1 MAKELFDGI
10 YSSHKLVFIERVE
23 KNLEFY
29 LKNKL
34 IYTKRLGQEILCA
47 VSKENLYSV
56 LEELKKNNEFDV
68 QILNSINKYSIGKDW
83 YLLINLSS
91 VVNNFSL
98 LLKITL
104 LNKNGESLNC
114 EYNEIIDIV
123 KNFFDSA
130 AFYKDRSDLKLNN
143 SDIVIG
149 SQFLDGL
156 DSFDLYL
163 STNNDIIEQAYFDTS
178 ISKIIDND
186 FYNNSEIMNLLTYIS
201 RFDYTAGIFPELCLC
216 MGIEELMQLRVLK
229 RVQYIRMLL
238 CELFRISS
246 HIYFISNISKIL
258 GCDLV
263 YNLSL
268 IERERVLKIIEFIT
282 GSRINTNFIRIGGVR
297 KDINDEKIKS
307 IKDNL
312 PVFFRKIS
320 KIETMLLDDSVV
332 TARLKNVGVADKRT
346 ALEYGVS
353 GPNLRAAG
361 VRYDLRKN
369 RNLLLYKDISFLIAL
384 GKFGDCLDR
393 VQIRFGEIYQSLKI
407 IEQILDDLPEEH
419 VKKLL
424 NLEDLE
430 FPLSS
435 MISSIEC
442 PHGVFKIY
450 IEVKENKILNFLVIG
465 PSKNSIYFSE
475 KMLPGSKLEDLELIL
490 ASLDI
495 SSGEIMQAI

>member
-47 VSKENLYSV
+47 VSKGNLYSV
-56 LEELKKNNEFDV
+56 LEELRKNNEFDV
-68 QILNSINKYSIGKDW
+68 QILNSINKYSIGNDW
-83 YLLINLSS
+83 FLLINLSS

-104 LNKNGESLNC
+104 LNKNGESVNR
-114 EYNEIIDIV
+114 EYNEIISIV

-130 AFYKDRSDLKLNN
+130 VYYKDRPDLKFNN

-163 STNNDIIEQAYFDTS
+163 STDNDIIKQAYFDTS
-178 ISKIIDND
+178 ISKIIGTD
-186 FYNNSEIMNLLTYIS
+186 FYNNSGIMNLLTYIS

-216 MGIEELMQLRVLK
+216 MGIEELMQLKISK

-268 IERERVLKIIEFIT
+268 IERERVLRIIEFIT
-282 GSRINTNFIRIGGVR
+282 GSRVNPNFIRIGGVR
-297 KDINDEKIKS
+297 KDINNEKIKN
-307 IKDNL
+307 IKDTL
-312 PVFFRKIS
+312 PVFFRKIN
-320 KIETMLLDDSVV
+320 KIETMLLDNSIV
-332 TARLKNVGVADKRT
+332 TARLKNVGIADKGT
-346 ALEYGVS
+346 ALGYGVS

-361 VRYDLRKN
+361 IRYDLRKN

-384 GKFGDCLDR
+384 GRFGDCLDR
-393 VQIRFGEIYQSLKI
+393 VQVRFGEIYQSLKI

-419 VKKLL
+419 IKKLL

-435 MISSIEC
+435 MVSSIEC
-442 PHGVFKIY
+442 PHGAFKIY
-450 IEVKENKILNFLVIG
+450 IEVEENKILNFLVIG
-465 PSKNSIYFSE
+465 PSKNTIYFSE
-475 KMLPGSKLEDLELIL
+475 KLLLGSKLEDLELIL